1 MRINLVENIFSIF
14 IEQHVLLLNDSMANS
29 NCFKERQNNL
39 NYNTFIK
46 FENKVKTDKKRGVLF
61 ILYEHAKVST

>member
-1 MRINLVENIFSIF
+1 MTRWQI
-14 IEQHVLLLNDSMANS
+14 Q
-29 NCFKERQNNL
+29 NCFEENNL
-39 NYNTFIK
+39 NCNTFIK